1 MHQSRRSFLAT
12 ASLAAAGNALGFRPF
27 GMLNALAQTTSDYKA
42 LVCVFM
48 FGGNDA
54 NNMLIPFDNAGYANY
69 STIRGALALPQ
80 SALLPFT
87 AQPAFA
93 LHPSMPEVQALFDN
107 NNAAFLANVGTL
119 LSPTTAAQY
128 QAKQVITPSNLFS
141 HPDQQLEWQNQMQ
154 NGSGSS
160 GWAGRIA
167 DKLNTQYNPGGLVP
181 MIASLSG
188 DALFCNGTTTSPVA
202 VSSSG
207 PGAAGCSDHSYCS
220 GRQQTAQQF
229 STLSSGVSLI
239 QADNGI
245 TNNAY
250 SYNATLSG
258 ELATATP
265 LQTVF
270 PTTGNAFGA
279 QLQEVAKLIQ
289 VRAALGIT
297 RQIFFVGSGGF
308 DTHGDQLDTQAALLG
323 QLSPALGAFYQ
334 ALTEMNLADTVTT
347 FTCSDFARALQP
359 NSAGGTDHAW
369 GSHHIVM
376 GGAVKGGKVYG
387 TFPTLALG
395 GPDDAG
401 VNGRWVPT
409 TASAQY
415 AATLAQWFGLAAAD
429 LPYVLPYIGNFSSN
443 NLGFLGAVA
452 AT

>member
-1 MHQSRRSFLAT
+1 MHIGRRSFLGT
-12 ASLAAAGNALGFRPF
+12 ASMAAAGNALGFRPF
-27 GMLNALAQTTSDYKA
+27 GMLNALAQTTTDYKA

-54 NNMLIPFDNAGYANY
+54 NNMLIPFDTTGYGNY

-80 SALLPFT
+80 NTLLQLAP
-87 AQPAFA
+87 QPNFA
-93 LHPSMPEVQALFDN
+93 IHPSMPEVQSLFN
-107 NNAAFLANVGTL
+107 NGNAAFLANVGTL

-128 QAKQVITPSNLFS
+128 QAKQVVPPTNLFS

-154 NGSGSS
+154 NAQGGS

-167 DKLNTQYNPGGLVP
+167 DKLNTQYNPGALVP

-188 DALFCNGTTTSPVA
+188 DALFCNGTATSPVS
-202 VSSSG
+202 VSSGG
-207 PGAAGCSDHSYCS
+207 PGSAACSDHAYCS

-229 STLSSGVSLI
+229 ATLSSGVSLI
-239 QADNGI
+239 QADNSI

-250 SYNATLSG
+250 SYNATLASA
-258 ELATATP
+258 LASATP

-270 PTTGNAFGA
+270 PTTANPFGA

-289 VRAALGIT
+289 VRAALGVT
-297 RQIFFVGSGGF
+297 RQIFFVGSGNF
-308 DTHGDQLDTQAALLG
+308 DTHGGQLALQAALLG

-334 ALTEMNLADTVTT
+334 ALTEMNLTQSVTT
-347 FTCSDFARALQP
+347 FTCSDFARTLQP
-359 NSAGGTDHAW
+359 NSAAGTDHAW
-369 GSHHIVM
+369 GSHHMIM

-401 VNGRWVPT
+401 TNGRWVPT

-415 AATLAQWFGLAAAD
+415 AATLAQWFGLSAAD

-443 NLGFLGAVA
+443 NLGFLG
-452 AT
+452 